1 MASTHRAPK
10 QWCLSKSETI
20 NSFENWRQNLL
31 YTLSLDSNFAPFL
44 AEGFMWGKKTKA
56 DPLRGFTDDG
66 EDVAEAN
73 RLTAQQKVNFL
84 ELMLGQIANY
94 CPIIARNTLV
104 KNSISIQ
111 SIWNTIRQHF
121 GFQITG
127 AHFIDFADIHLESNE
142 RPEDL
147 YQRLMAFVEDILLK
161 ANSLSHHG
169 DLITEDEE
177 LSPSLENF
185 VVLTWLKLIHPDL
198 PRLVKQRYGTELR
211 SRTLA
216 SIKPEVSQALNSL
229 LDEIRASDD
238 AKVMRT
244 ATVGFRRSTPI
255 KSLPRKGPRPPR
267 QSKSCPLCQQA
278 GRPDPNHFLSEC
290 RHLPEEDRKY
300 IAKARQIANI
310 VDDHLEESDESAP
323 FPSDCEFNNE
333 ISVECGPEPAVLRVQ
348 TRQSPYIDAFH
359 AHHPVR
365 ITLDSGATGNMIRH
379 SLVTRLGG
387 KLSPSSQSAHQADG
401 CSPLK
406 VLGETRLSFT
416 RANREFS
423 FEGLVVEN
431 LDVDVLAGT
440 PFMETN
446 DISIRP
452 AKRQVT
458 IGDGPT
464 YAYGSQAPAVTSTAA
479 RRAIVLR
486 APPTSTTIWPGDFVE
501 VNLPD
506 EALPDCEYA
515 LEPRS
520 DAPSVRKLTASQL
533 WPPPSIVSSVAGKI
547 RIPNLSSE
555 PHSLKRNEHFCQV
568 NPVFSPDVNVT
579 TSSTPSCEPSPRP
592 SGTTGDLQHNSS
604 VRLDPEN
611 ALPPDIRAKFQD
623 LHDDYDEVFDP
634 RIKGYNGAAGSFK
647 AQVNMG
653 PVEPPQRKGR
663 LPQYARNKLVELQDK
678 FDQLEELGVF
688 KRPEDIGISIEYL
701 NPSFLVK
708 KQSGGYRLVTAF
720 ADVGRY
726 SKPQPSVMPDVDSTL
741 RHIAQWKHLIAT
753 DLTSAFYQI
762 PLSQDSMKYCGVATP
777 FKGVRVYVRSAM
789 GMPGSETA
797 LEELMC
803 RVLGHLLQEGIV
815 VKIAD
820 DLYCGGNTPYEL
832 LENWKKVLQALYQC
846 DLRLSASK
854 TVVNPTSTTIL
865 GWIWRSGTLQ
875 ASPHRIATLASC
887 PAPETVARMRSF
899 IGAYKVLARV
909 LPNCSRF
916 MAPLDDIVAGRQSNE
931 AISWSDDLRAAFK
944 EAQLALSSNRTITLP
959 KPDDLLWIVTDGAV
973 RTPGIGATLYVTRGD
988 KLHLAGFFSAK
999 LRGSQVSWLPCEIE
1013 ALSIATA
1020 TKHFS
1025 PYIIQSNNKA
1035 CILTD
1040 SKPCVQAFEKLC
1052 RGEFSTS
1059 PRVSTFLS
1067 VVSRFQ
1073 ASVRHVSGAAILPS
1087 DFASRNAPPC
1097 QDVTCQVCA
1106 FIHRTQESVVRQ
1118 TSIQDILHGH
1128 ARLPFT
1134 TRASWLAIQ
1143 SECKDLRRT
1152 HAHLVQGTRPSKK
1165 LTNVKDVKRY
1175 LNVATI
1181 AKDGLLVVKRDEPFT
1196 RSREC
1201 IIVPRQ
1207 VLDGL
1212 LTALHIQ
1219 LSHPSSHQLKMV
1231 TKRYLF
1237 ALDMDKA
1244 IERVVKS
1251 CTSCAALSQTPLARI
1266 EQSSCDPPDAVG
1278 ISFAA
1283 DVLKRSR
1290 QLILVLR
1297 ESVTSYTSTMVI
1309 EDERHHTLRDA
1320 LVRLCIQLRP
1330 LDGPPAVIRTDP
1342 APGFKSLVNDQLL
1355 QHHRIVLELGN
1366 PKNPNKNPV
1375 AEKAVQELEIELL
1388 RQDPIGGAVSE
1399 VTLAVATANLNS
1411 RIRSRGLSSRE
1422 MWYQRDQ
1429 FSNRQLP
1436 MSDEDL
1442 ITKQHDQRLI
1452 NHPHSMK
1459 SKAPLALP
1467 RPTPIIEVGDLVYIH
1482 SDRNKSRARDRYLVT
1497 NVEGAFCNV
1506 RKFIGSQ
1513 LRSTSYRIKKSECY
1527 HVPGDLSETHSPQR
1541 PDDSSGDEEDPI
1553 PQTTPPAPPE
1563 IPCAISLPADQHV
1576 PEPEDNDFSLGPST
1590 SEPVDLPSDHTAEGQ
1605 FLPSESVNQPR
1616 RSARQRRRPAR
1627 YDDYVTD
1634 F

>member
-44 AEGFMWGKKTKA
+44 VEGITWGKKTKTE
-56 DPLRGFTDDG
+56 PLRGFTDDG
-66 EDVAEAN
+66 EDVAEAS

-94 CPIIARNTLV
+94 CPIISRNTLV
-104 KNSISIQ
+104 KNSTSIQ

-127 AHFIDFADIHLESNE
+127 AHFIDFAEIHLEPNE

-177 LSPSLENF
+177 LTPSLENF
-185 VVLTWLKLIHPDL
+185 VVLTWLKLIHPEL
-198 PRLVKQRYGTELR
+198 PKLVKQRYGTELR

-238 AKVMRT
+238 ARIMRT
-244 ATVGFRRSTPI
+244 ATNTFRKSSPVKAPPKRGIRST
-255 KSLPRKGPRPPR
+255 R
-267 QSKSCPLCQQA
+267 QPKSCPLCKQA
-278 GRPDPNHFLSEC
+278 GRPDSNHFLSEC

-310 VDDHLEESDESAP
+310 FDDHLEDSSEVAPYADDSELNDE
-323 FPSDCEFNNE
+323 NNTLA
-333 ISVECGPEPAVLRVQ
+333 CGPEPTALRIQ
-348 TRQSPYIDAFH
+348 TRQSPYIDSFY
-359 AHHPVR
+359 AHHPLR

-379 SLVTRLGG
+379 SIVTRLGCQVT
-387 KLSPSSQSAHQADG
+387 PSSQSAHQADG
-401 CSPLK
+401 SSPLK
-406 VLGETRLSFT
+406 VVGETRLSFT
-416 RANREFS
+416 RDNQEFS

-431 LDVDVLAGT
+431 LDVDILAGT
-440 PFMETN
+440 PFMEAN
-446 DISIRP
+446 DISVRP
-452 AKRQVT
+452 AKRQV
-458 IGDGPT
+458 ILGDGTT
-464 YAYGSQAPAVTSTAA
+464 YVYGSQSPSAVSTAA

-486 APPTSTTIWPGDFVE
+486 APPTSTTIWPGEFVE
-501 VNLPD
+501 LSLPD
-506 EALPDCEYA
+506 SVPPDWEYA
-515 LEPRS
+515 LEPRC
-520 DAPSVRKLTASQL
+520 DAPSVRRLTTSQL

-547 RIPNLSSE
+547 RIPNLSPE

-568 NPVFSPDVNVT
+568 CPVFTPDIIAT
-579 TSSTPSCEPSPRP
+579 TTTPVPCEPRPKPATPPVNPR
-592 SGTTGDLQHNSS
+592 HNSN
-604 VRLDPEN
+604 VRLDPGN
-611 ALPPDIRAKFQD
+611 SLTQDIRAKFQE
-623 LHDDYDEVFDP
+623 LHDEYDEVFDP
-634 RIKGYNGAAGSFK
+634 QIKGYNGAAGPFE

-663 LPQYARNKLVELQDK
+663 LPQYARNRLVELQEK
-678 FDQLEELGVF
+678 FDHLEDLGVF
-688 KRPEDIGISIEYL
+688 KRPEDVGVSVEYL

-708 KQSGGYRLVTAF
+708 KQSGGSRLVTAF

-726 SKPQPSVMPDVDSTL
+726 SKPQPSSMPDVDSTL

-762 PLSQDSMKYCGVATP
+762 PLAKDSMKYCGVATP

-803 RVLGHLLQEGIV
+803 RVLGPLLQDGV
-815 VKIAD
+815 VAKIAD
-820 DLYCGGNTPYEL
+820 DLYCGGNTPLEL
-832 LENWKKVLQALYQC
+832 LQNWKKVIQALYRC
-846 DLRLSASK
+846 GLRLSASK
-854 TVVNPTSTTIL
+854 TIVNPTSTTIL
-865 GWIWRSGTLQ
+865 GWIWNSGTLQ

-887 PAPETVARMRSF
+887 PAPETVSRLRSF

-909 LPNCSRF
+909 IPNCSTF
-916 MAPLDDIVAGRQSNE
+916 LAPLDDAVAGQPSNE
-931 AISWSDDLRAAFK
+931 LITWSDNLSAAFR
-944 EAQLALSSNRTITLP
+944 EAQSALSTNRTITLP
-959 KPDDLLWIVTDGAV
+959 RPDDLLWIVTDGAV
-973 RTPGIGATLYVTRGD
+973 KKPGIGATLYVTRGD
-988 KLHLAGFFSAK
+988 RLHLAGFFSAK
-999 LRGSQVSWLPCEIE
+999 LRGSQISWLPCEVE
-1013 ALSIATA
+1013 ALSIAVA

-1025 PYIIQSNNKA
+1025 PYIIQSNHNA

-1052 RGEFSTS
+1052 RGEFSAS

-1073 ASVRHVSGAAILPS
+1073 ASVRHVSGSAILPS
-1087 DFASRNAPPC
+1087 DFSSRNAPLC
-1097 QDVTCQVCA
+1097 QDNTCQVCS
-1106 FIHRTQESVVRQ
+1106 FIHRTEESVVRQ
-1118 TSIQDILHGH
+1118 ASIQDILNGN

-1134 TRASWLAIQ
+1134 TRTSWLAIQ

-1152 HAHLVQGTRPSKK
+1152 HAHLAQGTRPSKK

-1181 AKDGLLVVKRDEPFT
+1181 AKDGLLVVKRNEPFAP
-1196 RSREC
+1196 SREC

-1212 LTALHIQ
+1212 LTASHIQ
-1219 LSHPSSHQLKMV
+1219 LSHPSSHQLKLV

-1244 IERVVKS
+1244 IDCVSKS
-1251 CTSCAALSQTPLARI
+1251 CTCCSALSQTPQARI
-1266 EQSSCDPPDAVG
+1266 EQSSCEPPVAVG
-1278 ISFAA
+1278 VSFAA

-1290 QLILVLR
+1290 QLIMVLR
-1297 ESVTSYTSTMVI
+1297 ECVTSYTSTLI
-1309 EDERHHTLRDA
+1309 LEDERHHTLRDA
-1320 LVRLCIQLRP
+1320 IIRLCIQLRP
-1330 LDGPPAVIRTDP
+1330 LDGPPAIIRTDP
-1342 APGFKSLVNDQLL
+1342 APGFKALVNDQLL
-1355 QHHRIVLELGN
+1355 QRHRIILEIGN

-1375 AEKAVQELEIELL
+1375 AERAVQELETEILRIEPL
-1388 RQDPIGGAVSE
+1388 GGAVTE
-1399 VTLAVATANLNS
+1399 VTLAVSTANLNS

-1422 MWYQRDQ
+1422 MWCQRDQ
-1429 FSNRQLP
+1429 FSNCQLP
-1436 MSDEDL
+1436 MSDHDL
-1442 ITKQHDQRLI
+1442 IARQHNQRLT
-1452 NHPHSMK
+1452 NHPHSAK
-1459 SKAPLALP
+1459 SKAPLAQP
-1467 RPTPIIEVGDLVYIH
+1467 RPTCRIEVGDLVYIH

-1497 NVEGAFCNV
+1497 KVEGAFCHV
-1506 RKFIGSQ
+1506 RKFVGSQ
-1513 LRSTSYRIKKSECY
+1513 LRSTSYRVRNSECY
-1527 HVPGDLSETHSPQR
+1527 KVPGELSETRLRPQ
-1541 PDDSSGDEEDPI
+1541 DDSSGDEEEPI
-1553 PQTTPPAPPE
+1553 QPAKPPPPPDIPEAISYPAAEYVPQPGEFSPRPTACSSEDSPPAQ
-1563 IPCAISLPADQHV
+1563 I
-1576 PEPEDNDFSLGPST
+1576 EDMQV
-1590 SEPVDLPSDHTAEGQ
+1590 ETAEEA
-1605 FLPSESVNQPR
+1605 SQPR
-1616 RSARQRRRPAR
+1616 RSTRHRRRPTR

>member
-44 AEGFMWGKKTKA
+44 VEGITWGKKTKTE
-56 DPLRGFTDDG
+56 PLRGFTDDG
-66 EDVAEAN
+66 EDVAEAS

-94 CPIIARNTLV
+94 CPIISRNTLV
-104 KNSISIQ
+104 KNSTSIQ

-127 AHFIDFADIHLESNE
+127 AHFIDFAEIHLEPNE

-177 LSPSLENF
+177 LTPSLENF
-185 VVLTWLKLIHPDL
+185 VVLTWLKLIHPEL
-198 PRLVKQRYGTELR
+198 PKLVKQRYGTELR

-238 AKVMRT
+238 ARIMRT
-244 ATVGFRRSTPI
+244 ATNTFRKSSPVKAPPKRGIRS
-255 KSLPRKGPRPPR
+255 SR
-267 QSKSCPLCQQA
+267 QPKSCPLCKQA
-278 GRPDPNHFLSEC
+278 GRPDSNHFLSEC
-290 RHLPEEDRKY
+290 RHMPEEDRKY

-310 VDDHLEESDESAP
+310 FDDHLEDSSEVAPYADDSELNDE
-323 FPSDCEFNNE
+323 NNTLA
-333 ISVECGPEPAVLRVQ
+333 CGPEPTALRIQ
-348 TRQSPYIDAFH
+348 TRQSPYIDSFY
-359 AHHPVR
+359 AHHPLR

-379 SLVTRLGG
+379 SIVTRLGCQVT
-387 KLSPSSQSAHQADG
+387 PSSQSAHQADG
-401 CSPLK
+401 SSPLK
-406 VLGETRLSFT
+406 VVGETRLSFT
-416 RANREFS
+416 RDNQEFS

-431 LDVDVLAGT
+431 LDVDILAGT
-440 PFMETN
+440 PFMEAN
-446 DISIRP
+446 DISVRP
-452 AKRQVT
+452 AKRQV
-458 IGDGPT
+458 ILGDGTT
-464 YAYGSQAPAVTSTAA
+464 YVYGSQSPSAVSTTA

-486 APPTSTTIWPGDFVE
+486 APPTSTTIWPGEFVE
-501 VNLPD
+501 LSLPD
-506 EALPDCEYA
+506 SVPPDWEYA
-515 LEPRS
+515 LEPRC
-520 DAPSVRKLTASQL
+520 DAPSVRRLTTSQL

-547 RIPNLSSE
+547 RIPNLSPE

-568 NPVFSPDVNVT
+568 CPVFTPDIIAT
-579 TSSTPSCEPSPRP
+579 TTTPVPCESRPKPSTPPVNPR
-592 SGTTGDLQHNSS
+592 HNSN
-604 VRLDPEN
+604 VRLDPGN
-611 ALPPDIRAKFQD
+611 SLTQDIRAKFQE
-623 LHDDYDEVFDP
+623 LHDEYDEVFDP
-634 RIKGYNGAAGSFK
+634 QIKGYNGAAGPFE

-663 LPQYARNKLVELQDK
+663 LPQYARNRLVELQEK
-678 FDQLEELGVF
+678 FDHLEDLGVF
-688 KRPEDIGISIEYL
+688 KRPEDVGVSVEYL

-708 KQSGGYRLVTAF
+708 KQSGGSRLVTAF

-726 SKPQPSVMPDVDSTL
+726 SKPQPSLMPDVDSTL

-762 PLSQDSMKYCGVATP
+762 PLAKDSMKYCGVATP
-777 FKGVRVYVRSAM
+777 FKGVRVCVRSAM

-803 RVLGHLLQEGIV
+803 RVLGPLLQDGV
-815 VKIAD
+815 VAKIAD
-820 DLYCGGNTPYEL
+820 DLYCGGNTPLEL
-832 LENWKKVLQALYQC
+832 LQNWKKVLQALYRC
-846 DLRLSASK
+846 GLRLSASK
-854 TVVNPTSTTIL
+854 TIVNPTSTTIL
-865 GWIWRSGTLQ
+865 GWIWNSGTLQ

-887 PAPETVARMRSF
+887 PAPETVSRLRSF

-909 LPNCSRF
+909 IPNCSTF
-916 MAPLDDIVAGRQSNE
+916 LAPLDDAVAGQPSNE
-931 AISWSDDLRAAFK
+931 LITWSDNLSAAFR
-944 EAQLALSSNRTITLP
+944 EAQSALSTNRTITLP
-959 KPDDLLWIVTDGAV
+959 RPDDLLWIVTDGAV
-973 RTPGIGATLYVTRGD
+973 KKPGIGATLYVTRGD
-988 KLHLAGFFSAK
+988 RLHLAGFFSAK
-999 LRGSQVSWLPCEIE
+999 LRGSQISWLPCEVE
-1013 ALSIATA
+1013 ALSIAVA

-1025 PYIIQSNNKA
+1025 PYIIQSNHNA

-1052 RGEFSTS
+1052 RGEFSAS
-1059 PRVSTFLS
+1059 PRLSTFLS

-1073 ASVRHVSGAAILPS
+1073 ASVRHVSGSAILPS
-1087 DFASRNAPPC
+1087 DFSSRNAPLC
-1097 QDVTCQVCA
+1097 QDNTCQVCS
-1106 FIHRTQESVVRQ
+1106 FIHRTEESVVRQ
-1118 TSIQDILHGH
+1118 ASIQDIINGN

-1134 TRASWLAIQ
+1134 TRTSWLAIQ

-1152 HAHLVQGTRPSKK
+1152 HAHLAQGTRPSKK

-1181 AKDGLLVVKRDEPFT
+1181 AKDGLLVVKRNEPFAP
-1196 RSREC
+1196 SREC

-1219 LSHPSSHQLKMV
+1219 LSHPSSHQLKLV

-1244 IERVVKS
+1244 IDCVTKS
-1251 CTSCAALSQTPLARI
+1251 CTRCSALSQTPQARI
-1266 EQSSCDPPDAVG
+1266 EQSSCEPPVAVG
-1278 ISFAA
+1278 VSFAA

-1297 ESVTSYTSTMVI
+1297 ECVTSYTSTLI
-1309 EDERHHTLRDA
+1309 LEDERHHTLRDA
-1320 LVRLCIQLRP
+1320 IIRLCIQLRP
-1330 LDGPPAVIRTDP
+1330 LDGPPAIIRTDP
-1342 APGFKSLVNDQLL
+1342 APGFKALVNDQLL
-1355 QHHRIVLELGN
+1355 QRHRIILEIGN

-1375 AEKAVQELEIELL
+1375 AERAVQELETEILRIEPL
-1388 RQDPIGGAVSE
+1388 GGAVTE
-1399 VTLAVATANLNS
+1399 VTLAVSTANLNS

-1422 MWYQRDQ
+1422 MWCQRDQ
-1429 FSNRQLP
+1429 FSNCQLP
-1436 MSDEDL
+1436 MSDHDL
-1442 ITKQHDQRLI
+1442 IARQHNQRLT
-1452 NHPHSMK
+1452 NHPHSAK
-1459 SKAPLALP
+1459 SKAPLAQP
-1467 RPTPIIEVGDLVYIH
+1467 RPTCRIEVGDLVYIH

-1497 NVEGAFCNV
+1497 KVEGAFCHV
-1506 RKFIGSQ
+1506 RKFVGSQ
-1513 LRSTSYRIKKSECY
+1513 LRSTSYRVRNSECY
-1527 HVPGDLSETHSPQR
+1527 KVPGELSETRLRPQ
-1541 PDDSSGDEEDPI
+1541 DDSSGDEEEPI
-1553 PQTTPPAPPE
+1553 QPAKPPPPPDIPEAISYPAAEYVPQPGEFSPRPTACSSEDSPPAQIE
-1563 IPCAISLPADQHV
+1563 EMQV
-1576 PEPEDNDFSLGPST
+1576 E
-1590 SEPVDLPSDHTAEGQ
+1590 TAEEA
-1605 FLPSESVNQPR
+1605 SQPR
-1616 RSARQRRRPAR
+1616 RSTRHRRRPTR

>member
-1 MASTHRAPK
+1 M
-10 QWCLSKSETI
+10 
-20 NSFENWRQNLL
+20 
-31 YTLSLDSNFAPFL
+31 
-44 AEGFMWGKKTKA
+44 
-56 DPLRGFTDDG
+56 
-66 EDVAEAN
+66 
-73 RLTAQQKVNFL
+73 
-84 ELMLGQIANY
+84 
-94 CPIIARNTLV
+94 
-104 KNSISIQ
+104 
-111 SIWNTIRQHF
+111 
-121 GFQITG
+121 
-127 AHFIDFADIHLESNE
+127 
-142 RPEDL
+142 
-147 YQRLMAFVEDILLK
+147 
-161 ANSLSHHG
+161 
-169 DLITEDEE
+169 
-177 LSPSLENF
+177 
-185 VVLTWLKLIHPDL
+185 
-198 PRLVKQRYGTELR
+198 
-211 SRTLA
+211 
-216 SIKPEVSQALNSL
+216 
-229 LDEIRASDD
+229 
-238 AKVMRT
+238 
-244 ATVGFRRSTPI
+244 
-255 KSLPRKGPRPPR
+255 
-267 QSKSCPLCQQA
+267 
-278 GRPDPNHFLSEC
+278 
-290 RHLPEEDRKY
+290 
-300 IAKARQIANI
+300 
-310 VDDHLEESDESAP
+310 
-323 FPSDCEFNNE
+323 
-333 ISVECGPEPAVLRVQ
+333 
-348 TRQSPYIDAFH
+348 
-359 AHHPVR
+359 
-365 ITLDSGATGNMIRH
+365 
-379 SLVTRLGG
+379 
-387 KLSPSSQSAHQADG
+387 
-401 CSPLK
+401 
-406 VLGETRLSFT
+406 
-416 RANREFS
+416 
-423 FEGLVVEN
+423 
-431 LDVDVLAGT
+431 
-440 PFMETN
+440 
-446 DISIRP
+446 
-452 AKRQVT
+452 
-458 IGDGPT
+458 
-464 YAYGSQAPAVTSTAA
+464 
-479 RRAIVLR
+479 
-486 APPTSTTIWPGDFVE
+486 
-501 VNLPD
+501 
-506 EALPDCEYA
+506 
-515 LEPRS
+515 
-520 DAPSVRKLTASQL
+520 
-533 WPPPSIVSSVAGKI
+533 
-547 RIPNLSSE
+547 
-555 PHSLKRNEHFCQV
+555 
-568 NPVFSPDVNVT
+568 
-579 TSSTPSCEPSPRP
+579 
-592 SGTTGDLQHNSS
+592 
-604 VRLDPEN
+604 
-611 ALPPDIRAKFQD
+611 
-623 LHDDYDEVFDP
+623 
-634 RIKGYNGAAGSFK
+634 
-647 AQVNMG
+647 
-653 PVEPPQRKGR
+653 
-663 LPQYARNKLVELQDK
+663 ELQEK

-688 KRPEDIGISIEYL
+688 KRLEDIGISIEYL

-708 KQSGGYRLVTAF
+708 KPSGGHRLVTAF

-762 PLSQDSMKYCGVATP
+762 PLSQASMKYCGVATP

-789 GMPGSETA
+789 GMPGSETT

-803 RVLGHLLQEGIV
+803 RVLGNLLQEGIV
-815 VKIAD
+815 VKLAD

-875 ASPHRIATLASC
+875 ASPHRITTLASC

-909 LPNCSRF
+909 LPNCSRL

-931 AISWSDDLRAAFK
+931 TISWSDDLRTAFK
-944 EAQLALSSNRTITLP
+944 DAQLALSNNRTITLP

-973 RTPGIGATLYVTRGD
+973 RPPGIGATLYVTRGN
-988 KLHLAGFFSAK
+988 KLHLAGFFRAK

-1025 PYIIQSNNKA
+1025 PYIIQSNHNA

-1052 RGEFSTS
+1052 RGEFSAS

-1087 DFASRNAPPC
+1087 DFASRNAPPPPPHPC

-1106 FIHRTQESVVRQ
+1106 VPKSLWFAKLLSRHSPRPCEITFHNPCILVSHPVR
-1118 TSIQDILHGH
+1118 
-1128 ARLPFT
+1128 
-1134 TRASWLAIQ
+1134 
-1143 SECKDLRRT
+1143 
-1152 HAHLVQGTRPSKK
+1152 VQRS
-1165 LTNVKDVKRY
+1165 NVKDVKRY

-1181 AKDGLLVVKRDEPFT
+1181 AKDRLLVVKRDEPFT

-1244 IERVVKS
+1244 IERVVRS
-1251 CTSCAALSQTPLARI
+1251 CTSCAALSQTPQARI
-1266 EQSSCDPPDAVG
+1266 EQSSCEPPDAVG

-1283 DVLKRSR
+1283 DVLKRSI

-1297 ESVTSYTSTMVI
+1297 EFVTSYTSTMVI

-1355 QHHRIVLELGN
+1355 KHHRIVLKLGN

-1375 AEKAVQELEIELL
+1375 AERAVQELEIELL
-1388 RQDPIGGAVSE
+1388 RQDPLGGAVSE
-1399 VTLAVATANLNS
+1399 VTLAVATDS

-1422 MWYQRDQ
+1422 MWSQRDQ

-1436 MSDEDL
+1436 MPDEDL

-1467 RPTPIIEVGDLVYIH
+1467 RPTPGIEIGDLVYIH

-1527 HVPGDLSETHSPQR
+1527 HVPGDLSAAHSPQR

-1563 IPCAISLPADQHV
+1563 IPSAISLPADQHV
-1576 PEPEDNDFSLGPST
+1576 PESEDTDFSMGPST
-1590 SEPVDLPSDHTAEGQ
+1590 SEPVDLPSDHTAERQ